1 MTENRIT
8 RIRIQVNID
17 LVKHP
22 FRATC
27 AETSASLSEH
37 LDGELRGYR
46 RWRVLRHLAT
56 CEHCRAVLRSLR
68 ETVENL
74 RALGRNDPESQP
86 SLADSVIDRIATEQ

>member
-1 MTENRIT
+1 
-8 RIRIQVNID
+8 

-27 AETSASLSEH
+27 AETSASLSDH

-46 RWRVLRHLAT
+46 RWRIVRHLAT
-56 CEHCRAVLRSLR
+56 CERCQAVLRSLR

-74 RALGRNDPESQP
+74 RALGRNEPEPES
-86 SLADSVIDRIATEQ
+86 SLADGVIDRIVTEQ